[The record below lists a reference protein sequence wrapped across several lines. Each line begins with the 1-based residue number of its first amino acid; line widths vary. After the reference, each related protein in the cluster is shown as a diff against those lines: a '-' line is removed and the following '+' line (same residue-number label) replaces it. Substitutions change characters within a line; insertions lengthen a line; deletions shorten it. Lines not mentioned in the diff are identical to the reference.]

1 MMPINSPRFGHRH
14 IYIFMFYGK
23 KQIPEMSNM
32 ANQMNEMDTYSTS
45 SWSTSTNIYLAFSAK
60 SVLV

>member
-1 MMPINSPRFGHRH
+1 
-14 IYIFMFYGK
+14 MFYGK
-23 KQIPEMSNM
+23 KQIPEMSYM

>member
-1 MMPINSPRFGHRH
+1 
-14 IYIFMFYGK
+14 MFYGK
-23 KQIPEMSNM
+23 KQIPETSNM

-45 SWSTSTNIYLAFSAK
+45 FWSTSTNMYLAFSAK